1 MFYTDCN
8 LKVYMLSYYMKIV
21 IDTSVW
27 ISALITKESRAR
39 ELLRLV
45 FQEKLFPQMSES
57 LFREYEA
64 VMKREKIQQLT
75 SLTLLQQNNLFEA
88 YLSTC
93 KWNEIYY
100 TWRPNLKDEDDNFV
114 VELAVASGAEAIVTY
129 NIKDFKN
136 AELLFKYK
144 IITPEDFIKDI
155 S

>member
-1 MFYTDCN
+1 MYIC
-8 LKVYMLSYYMKIV
+8 YHISMKIV

-27 ISALITKESRAR
+27 ISALITKDSQSR

-45 FQEKLFPQMSES
+45 FKEKLSPQMSDA
-57 LFREYEA
+57 LFREYES
-64 VMKREKIQQLT
+64 VMKRKKIQQLT
-75 SLTLLQQNNLFEA
+75 PLSTSEQNELFEA

-93 KWNEIYY
+93 RWNEIYY

-114 VELAVASGAEAIVTY
+114 VELAVASGAEAIITY

-136 AELLFKYK
+136 AELLFKHK
-144 IITPEDFIKDI
+144 IITPEDFIKEI

>member
-1 MFYTDCN
+1 
-8 LKVYMLSYYMKIV
+8 MKIV

-27 ISALITKESRAR
+27 ISALITKDSGAR

-45 FQEKLFPQMSES
+45 FNKKLFPQMSEA
-57 LFREYEA
+57 LFREHEA
-64 VMKREKIQQLT
+64 VMKRKKIQQLT
-75 SLTLLQQNNLFEA
+75 ALTSSEQNDLFEA

-114 VELAVASGAEAIVTY
+114 VELAVASGAEFIVTY
-129 NIKDFKN
+129 NIKDFIN
-136 AELLFKYK
+136 VELIFNHK
-144 IITPEDFIKDI
+144 IMTPEDFIKEI

>member
-1 MFYTDCN
+1 
-8 LKVYMLSYYMKIV
+8 MKIV

-27 ISALITKESRAR
+27 ISALITKDSGAR

-45 FQEKLFPQMSES
+45 FNAKLFPQMSEP

-64 VMKREKIQQLT
+64 VMKRKKIQQLT
-75 SLTLLQQNNLFEA
+75 ALTLSEQNELFEA

-100 TWRPNLKDEDDNFV
+100 MWRPNLKDEDDNFV
-114 VELAVASGAEAIVTY
+114 VELAVASGAEAIITY

-136 AELLFKYK
+136 AELIFNHK
-144 IITPEDFIKDI
+144 IITPENFIKEI

>member
-1 MFYTDCN
+1 M
-8 LKVYMLSYYMKIV
+8 KVV

-27 ISALITKESRAR
+27 ISALITKDSGAR

-45 FQEKLFPQMSES
+45 FNAKLFPQMSEA
-57 LFREYEA
+57 LYKEYEA
-64 VMKREKIQQLT
+64 VMKRKKIQQLT
-75 SLTLLQQNNLFEA
+75 PLTLCEQNELFEA

-100 TWRPNLKDEDDNFV
+100 MWRPNLKDEDDNFV
-114 VELAVASGAEAIVTY
+114 VELAVASGAEAIITY

-136 AELLFKYK
+136 AELIFNHK
-144 IITPEDFIKDI
+144 IMTPEDFIKEI